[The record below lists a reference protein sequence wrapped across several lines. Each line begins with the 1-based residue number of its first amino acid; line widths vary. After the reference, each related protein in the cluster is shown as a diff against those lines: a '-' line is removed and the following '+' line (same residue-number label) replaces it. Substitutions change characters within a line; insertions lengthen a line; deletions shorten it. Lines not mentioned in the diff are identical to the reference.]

1 MCKRTCTTVLVLLT
15 VIANAHA
22 QSPTNSSPTAPA
34 SQTAKPPTPP
44 PSGYDKAW
52 ATFTN
57 WYTDDSNP
65 VVQRVVFT
73 GRFHHDLATV
83 RADEGD
89 HDESN
94 IRRVRLG
101 PRITFAKKF
110 LFHMEVEVNPQE
122 RDPFYLRLTDL
133 YVQWNRSPRFALTV
147 GKQSIPFTQEGAT
160 SSRELLTIDRS
171 NLANNIWF
179 GQEYMPGV
187 SVSGTTAP
195 WNYRV
200 GVYSAGAMN
209 RELGNFSGGVFT
221 LAVLGYDFAKQ
232 LGVRQ
237 AVLTGNYLYQDP
249 DVDNTFTRRFEHI
262 GSVHFRLEEPKWGL
276 RTDLSPTKGY
286 LGQSNLWAIMAMPYT
301 TPPTNCS
308 SSRASRRCKARIRM
322 ECRYR
327 HMRVVS
333 CVVVATATTS
343 GIGQQLLHLRAS
355 VETSSRTRLCGSG
368 RHGQRHGHY
377 AGYGFTAGLRVGW

>member
-22 QSPTNSSPTAPA
+22 QSSTNSSPTAPA

-52 ATFTN
+52 AKFTN

-122 RDPFYLRLTDL
+122 RDPFYMRLTDL

-187 SVSGTTAP
+187 SVSGTTASS

-276 RTDLSPTKGY
+276 RTDLSTTKGY
-286 LGQSNLWAIMAMPYT
+286 LGQSNLWAIMAMPSYNATNKLQFVTRFT
-301 TPPTNCS
+301 TVQSADPNG
-308 SSRASRRCKARIRM
+308 
-322 ECRYR
+322 
-327 HMRVVS
+327 VS
-333 CVVVATATTS
+333 LAD
-343 GIGQQLLHLRAS
+343 I
-355 VETSSRTRLCGSG
+355 
-368 RHGQRHGHY
+368 
-377 AGYGFTAGLRVGW
+377 